1 MTSEAKQEVE
11 KLLHDGQKS
20 QAVQYLSNTFQVS
33 LDDARMLVE
42 TLEME
47 IAARTPVASTTQF
60 NSGTTLDGPVKQE
73 VIRLLEQRQKIE
85 AVKYVK
91 NHLRTGLKEALLWV
105 EEVARE
111 TDPNYSAFNATGCVR
126 GFIKAIGVFLAFV
139 ALMFFIGTAVI
150 YYFQERSVSRSDLVE
165 GKVTEVQYL
174 EEGQAAPVI
183 SFQWK
188 GKQRS
193 YASNTY
199 SDPPDYRVGQAIPIY
214 VNREEPDDVL
224 INTFEDRYALL
235 VGLGV
240 IGAVFGGFAIVC
252 LYFARAKF

>member
-11 KLLHDGQKS
+11 RLLRDGQKS
-20 QAVQYLSNTFQVS
+20 RAVQYLHDTFQVS
-33 LDDARMLVE
+33 LDDAGMLVE
-42 TLEME
+42 TLELE
-47 IAARTPVASTTQF
+47 IAGRPVASTSQS
-60 NSGTTLDGPVKQE
+60 NSGTTLDGTAKQE
-73 VIRLLEQRQKIE
+73 VIRLLEKRQKIE

-91 NHLRTGLKEALLWV
+91 NHLRTGLKEALVLV

-111 TDPNYSAFNATGCVR
+111 TDPNYTSFNATGCVR

-139 ALMFFIGTAVI
+139 ALMFLGGAAVI
-150 YYFQERSVSRSDLVE
+150 YYFQERSVSKSDLVE
-165 GKVTEVQYL
+165 GKVSEMQYM

-183 SFQWK
+183 TFEWK

-193 YASNTY
+193 YTSSTY
-199 SDPPDYRVGQAIPIY
+199 SNPPDYSVGQAVPIY
-214 VNREEPDDVL
+214 VNREDPEDVL
-224 INTFEDRYALL
+224 INTFSDRYALL

-240 IGAVFGGFAIVC
+240 IGGVFGVIAIVC